1 MIQRTETVESRQLL
15 AMTQELRRLQALAT
29 LGELT
34 GTATHE
40 FNNLLMTIM
49 NYAKLGLRNRD
60 EASRDKALTRILDAS
75 QRAAKITST
84 ILAQAKNRADTMQ
97 ATDLAKIVDE
107 TMELLS
113 REMRKYRVLVEVQ
126 VSPTVSKAMASGN
139 QIQRVLINL
148 LVNARQA
155 MPDGGGITVTLED
168 DASSE
173 EVVLTV
179 RDTGSGIPR
188 EQLPHIFDPF
198 FTTKEGPDETGK
210 GGTGLGL
217 AACKEIIDAHDGRIR
232 VESSVGK
239 GTAFIIRLP
248 RAVEQV
254 H

>member
-1 MIQRTETVESRQLL
+1 
-15 AMTQELRRLQALAT
+15 
-29 LGELT
+29 
-34 GTATHE
+34 
-40 FNNLLMTIM
+40 
-49 NYAKLGLRNRD
+49 
-60 EASRDKALTRILDAS
+60 
-75 QRAAKITST
+75 
-84 ILAQAKNRADTMQ
+84 
-97 ATDLAKIVDE
+97 
-107 TMELLS
+107 
-113 REMRKYRVLVEVQ
+113 
-126 VSPTVSKAMASGN
+126 
-139 QIQRVLINL
+139 
-148 LVNARQA
+148 